1 MDGIAWAMAVHVITL
16 GLWSAGLL
24 ILAGL
29 YSFPREGS
37 SQGDEHRHSVMCRFV
52 YVMLASPA
60 AILAIISGST
70 LVALLGVDGSWLLAK
85 LAVVVLLALYHAWCG
100 RLLHEEGHETQ
111 PERRSSWRSP
121 IVILIPVV
129 LISAIFILVLA
140 KPDVVL
146 EHQVS
151 PKPAGYRNQESAEQR
166 QVQTATLDTTQWI
179 IKTG

>member
-1 MDGIAWAMAVHVITL
+1 MDGTGWAMAAHVITL
-16 GLWSAGLL
+16 GVWSSALL

-60 AILAIISGST
+60 AILAIISGT
-70 LVALLGVDGSWLLAK
+70 ALVALLGVDGSWLLAK
-85 LAVVVLLALYHAWCG
+85 LAVVVLLALYHAYCG
-100 RLLHEEGHETQ
+100 RLLHQEGHETR
-111 PERRSSWRSP
+111 PEQRSSWRSP
-121 IVILIPVV
+121 VLILIPVI
-129 LISAIFILVLA
+129 LIATIFVLVLA

-146 EHQVS
+146 EYQVT
-151 PKPAGYRNQESAEQR
+151 PKPAGYRNQESTQQR
-166 QVQTATLDTTQWI
+166 QIEAAAVDGSQWV